1 MMDSEIYSNAIVYGI
16 QSESE
21 RNFWTVYFIFVL
33 LSTLIGDTLILYAS
47 FHKDALKIN
56 PIIVAVMQHIAVSD
70 LIQAVSTA
78 LPTMVALKTNSW
90 VLHDSLCYITTYLAL
105 AVFNVGI
112 YILALLSL
120 LKYILLK
127 YSTFLGCLTTS
138 KTHLLC
144 NFFWIGSFSFSIFL
158 TVENHQAKS
167 TVADSVYFDYRKYSC
182 TYDYPLLY
190 KIIGMPYGLGA
201 VGVSFLPCL
210 IVIGTTIPTV
220 IYLIKASKTSRRVRG
235 RIPWQGAITVVM
247 TAIVFCL
254 SNLPHFVYLV
264 VMDYKNSP
272 KAELKEP
279 FHVNF
284 FRVTY
289 FLLFINTISN
299 FYIYT
304 LTIRSFRVFL
314 STKFQTVTS
323 YFVSLWNQRNR
334 ESITGKESKSSLI
347 TLNDAQMILVLNTAL
362 ALISS
367 KPTELLLTQISRA
380 MR

>member
-1 MMDSEIYSNAIVYGI
+1 MKTEGEALNDSEIFSNATYGI

-21 RNFWTVYFIFVL
+21 RNIWTFYFIFVL

-56 PIIVAVMQHIAVSD
+56 PIIVAFMQHIAVSD

-90 VLHDSLCYITTYLAL
+90 TLGHPICSITTIVVNF
-105 AVFNVGI
+105 VFFAEI
-112 YILALLSL
+112 YNLALLSL
-120 LKYILLK
+120 LKFFLLK
-127 YSTFLGCLTTS
+127 YPNFLGCLTTL
-138 KTHLLC
+138 KIHLIC
-144 NFFWIGSFSFSIFL
+144 IFFLIGSLFFSLFVAVANQL
-158 TVENHQAKS
+158 EAKNR
-167 TVADSVYFDYRKYSC
+167 VADSIYFDYRRYSC
-182 TYDYPLLY
+182 NYDYPKLY
-190 KIIGMPYGLGA
+190 KIVGMPYRLGA
-201 VGVSFLPCL
+201 VAISFIPCS
-210 IVIGTTIPTV
+210 IVIIATAPTV

-235 RIPWQGAITVVM
+235 RVPWQGAITVVM

-264 VMDYKNSP
+264 VIDYSP
-272 KAELKEP
+272 QADPREP

-284 FRVTY
+284 FRITY
-289 FLLFINTISN
+289 FMLFINTISN

-314 STKFQTVTS
+314 FSQLQTVTS

-334 ESITGKESKSSLI
+334 ESITGMKAS
-347 TLNDAQMILVLNTAL
+347 QV
-362 ALISS
+362 
-367 KPTELLLTQISRA
+367 
-380 MR
+380 